1 MAQRKTTDGLQVY
14 DLCPQSAELV
24 AVAGPP
30 GQAPK
35 LSDSGNP
42 PEGFRWVTDAEWQE
56 LIALEEFNHGVK
68 EGFEYCDLPLPS
80 GVEDNVLLTE
90 GTIVSEGRIF
100 RKYGVFDSAWL
111 ASQPNAYECTLHIL
125 GASSL
130 PQVLRDVAAR
140 NSERLS
146 EAFRCRYKTDSDNG
160 EILVPSWQVAC
171 DWLRER
177 ITDAAVADGA
187 WGWVESPD
195 ASQGRFALGIV
206 P

>member
-1 MAQRKTTDGLQVY
+1 LLQ
-14 DLCPQSAELV
+14 
-24 AVAGPP
+24 
-30 GQAPK
+30 
-35 LSDSGNP
+35 
-42 PEGFRWVTDAEWQE
+42 GFRWVTDEEWQE
-56 LIALEEFNHGVK
+56 LSDLAEFKHEFK

-90 GTIVSEGRIF
+90 GAIVSGAGRI
-100 RKYGVFDSAWL
+100 YGVFDSAWL
-111 ASQPNAYECTLHIL
+111 ASQPNADECTLHIL

-177 ITDAAVADGA
+177 VTDAAVADGA
-187 WGWVESPD
+187 WGWVESPN

>member
-1 MAQRKTTDGLQVY
+1 MARRKTTDGLQVY
-14 DLCPQSAELV
+14 DLCPQSADLV

-35 LSDSGNP
+35 HLSYRSIL
-42 PEGFRWVTDAEWQE
+42 PEGFRRVTDAEWQE
-56 LIALEEFNHGVK
+56 LSDLAESNHEVR
-68 EGFEYCDLPLPS
+68 EGFEYCDLPLPT

-90 GTIVSEGRIF
+90 GAVVSGSGRI
-100 RKYGVFDSAWL
+100 YGVFDSAWL
-111 ASQPNAYECTLHIL
+111 ASQPNADECTLHVL

-171 DWLRER
+171 GWLRER

-187 WGWVESPD
+187 WGWIESPD
-195 ASQGRFALGIV
+195 ASQGRFTLGIV

>member
-1 MAQRKTTDGLQVY
+1 
-14 DLCPQSAELV
+14 
-24 AVAGPP
+24 
-30 GQAPK
+30 
-35 LSDSGNP
+35 
-42 PEGFRWVTDAEWQE
+42 
-56 LIALEEFNHGVK
+56 
-68 EGFEYCDLPLPS
+68 
-80 GVEDNVLLTE
+80 VEDNVLLTE
-90 GTIVSEGRIF
+90 EGRTS
-100 RKYGVFDSAWL
+100 RHGWLYRVFDSAWL
-111 ASQPNAYECTLHIL
+111 ASQPNAYACSLHIL

-177 ITDAAVADGA
+177 VTDAAVADGA

-195 ASQGRFALGIV
+195 ASQGRFVLGIV

>member
-1 MAQRKTTDGLQVY
+1 MARRKTTDGLQVY

-35 LSDSGNP
+35 LSASGNP

-56 LIALEEFNHGVK
+56 LSDLAEFNHEVK
-68 EGFEYCDLPLPS
+68 EGFEYCDLPLPT
-80 GVEDNVLLTE
+80 GVEDSVLLTE

-111 ASQPNAYECTLHIL
+111 ASQPNADECTLHIL

-187 WGWVESPD
+187 WGWVESPN
-195 ASQGRFALGIV
+195 ASQGRFALGID

>member
-1 MAQRKTTDGLQVY
+1 MSTD
-14 DLCPQSAELV
+14 
-24 AVAGPP
+24 
-30 GQAPK
+30 
-35 LSDSGNP
+35 
-42 PEGFRWVTDAEWQE
+42 
-56 LIALEEFNHGVK
+56 FNIKVK
-68 EGFEYCDLPLPS
+68 EGFEYCDLPLPA

-90 GTIVSEGRIF
+90 GAIVSGSGRI
-100 RKYGVFDSAWL
+100 YGVFDSARL
-111 ASQPNAYECTLHIL
+111 ACQPNADECTLHIL

-146 EAFRCRYKTDSDNG
+146 EAFRCRYMTDSDNG

-177 ITDAAVADGA
+177 ITDDLIADGA
-187 WGWVESPD
+187 WGWVESHG
-195 ASQGRFALGIV
+195 ASQGRFALGVV